1 MKRIKEKR
9 VLFFPAFIL
18 LLLILILPIRHLM
31 IDVFAGNPDY
41 TVKILEVTESGES
54 DLNASSSGSSSL
66 DIDTISMKR
75 FIALR
80 DGLDGKYD
88 AIYIGK
94 GNYNK
99 NPAET
104 PSANTKNSMNDIT
117 QLKADEI
124 IQHFINKGLY
134 VFFHNAPF
142 LNQATDQHGI
152 LFDTF
157 NNYRTNSPQSNVVFL
172 NDNELTKFTEELSS
186 NESKYASRLKQRP
199 SLLISNRTDIKDY
212 GQNSRIYRAGESLS
226 FNIDV
231 ANVEN
236 INDYPVTV
244 KLFLKE
250 GNNIFTE
257 DSVVAS
263 ITANKTSN
271 NIINYRLPATYSGIL
286 NWKIEIT
293 ESNSGQ
299 QFKDYESGS
308 IRYRENKANID
319 VLRIGSEL
327 SLPSSLKESDDYLL
341 NLQSMSVSEF
351 NSYINTHST
360 INGRFDELI
369 VNYFDLHKSA
379 SPFTASAAAA
389 IKEFSNS
396 KQGVIYLFDTA
407 ATNIQDWAAE
417 AIQLSGQK
425 NTALVSRPGDEN
437 QPAHFISV
445 NGSLQTQ
452 YPLYTSQIDG
462 VSNKLSSVSNLSLSG
477 KSHSSFRL
485 NLEDRSVMPWYN
497 LADDSY
503 DQDDSYNHYFAYSKQ
518 NSVYMGSAQV
528 LAGNTTEIWSKL
540 LVNALYHNYIQSNHA
555 PVVTIDTP
563 TTGFPSYQKDFVLKY
578 SVKDP
583 DRYDTDL
590 MTSVRFK
597 SNGSYLTDI
606 KLDDTAIKSGDSIYH
621 TFSNPLPSGGTLQIE
636 INAKDTNGAAATM
649 VFDVPVHTQTT
660 TANLDIRKRIIS
672 NNMSDGKIGVGETFT
687 LEYSILPVSIPAAN
701 VNASDR
707 AATTLV
713 IPGVIFKDVL
723 PANID
728 VVTLPADV
736 NSEVDDRSGLTTLSK
751 IFDKITYSLNTSTT
765 EPYYEPEQKTPFV
778 IKVSLKATAA
788 GKYSLVGTT
797 LEYEDVQSVVT
808 ATATPSPTVTPI
820 ITPTVTPTVTPAPT
834 PTFNP
839 AVSTSNSILGIAGDF
854 NAFVIRDSLFSNLN
868 MQGRLAGGGTVDLRP
883 RNGGISVNS
892 SNINNKEPAVIAGGD
907 FYFDNGSVNGKII
920 YGGSLPAQVT
930 GTHSGISKGNP
941 IKFDMAESYL
951 LKLSDQL
958 KALTATNAVFDG
970 GLKLKGTNNTLNVFK
985 VKGSELS
992 KTWGFDINVPS
1003 TSTVVIN
1010 VDGASVS
1017 MQNFGFTLNGLNEEK
1032 VIFNF
1037 IDEGE
1042 LTINSVGVMG
1052 SILAPKTTVTFSNGQ
1067 VTGNLIA
1074 RTVKNSSTLNFKPFK
1089 GAIPTPTAAPTPT
1102 PIPTPTPSPTPSP
1115 TPTPTPVPTP
1125 KPRVAVNFPSIH
1137 LEAVKKVSAIQLDSD
1152 NITIYLGES
1161 RKLIATVTP
1170 ADAANQRLEWE
1181 TDNPN
1186 RVSVNT
1192 NSGVIS
1198 GLNLGSANITVRA
1211 TDTTNVNRPSKTI
1224 LVTVIPRP
1232 VVDNSIPTV
1241 PAAPT
1246 LELIGGDQPVI
1257 VGDSVP
1263 LEAIYTPANDP
1274 TIGYRWSPIESL
1286 KSGSDDLHKTFV
1298 PQQSG
1303 TFTISVEAF
1312 RITDN
1317 VTILTATKEIQVS
1330 NPATS
1335 IEITGSNE
1343 VFTGKTI
1350 NLNLSV
1356 LPANADT
1363 LVIDDWEIIDGMSNA
1378 TLIKV
1383 SDTYYKLKAN
1393 MQAQTSVTVRATAGN
1408 LHDEHTI
1415 HIVGLNSLSFNI
1427 NSDEEVV
1434 LLVGQTEQLLPR
1446 LHPNP
1451 ASIKINDIAGNLAWS
1466 NGDKHIISLDPSTGQ
1481 ITGLAP
1487 GSTIVTVNYK
1497 GTTISAQIKIKVVEE
1512 TGDRY

>member
-31 IDVFAGNPDY
+31 IDVFAGNPEY
-41 TVKILEVTESGES
+41 TVKILEITESGES

-104 PSANTKNSMNDIT
+104 SSANTKNSMNDIT

-157 NNYRTNSPQSNVVFL
+157 NIYRTNSPQSNVVFL

-186 NESKYASRLKQRP
+186 IESKYASRLKQRP

-212 GQNSRIYRAGESLS
+212 GQNSRVYRAGESLS

-250 GNNIFTE
+250 GNNTFTE

-360 INGRFDELI
+360 INGLFDELI
-369 VNYFDLHKSA
+369 VNYSDLHKSA
-379 SPFTASAAAA
+379 SPFTTSAAAA

-417 AIQLSGQK
+417 ALQLSGQK
-425 NTALVSRPGDEN
+425 NTALVSRPGVEN

-452 YPLYTSQIDG
+452 YPLYTSQIDS

-477 KSHSSFRL
+477 KSHSSFSL
-485 NLEDRSVMPWYN
+485 NLEDRSVMTWYN

-518 NSVYMGSAQV
+518 NSVYMGSAQL
-528 LAGNTTEIWSKL
+528 LAGNTTEIWNKL

-563 TTGFPSYQKDFVLKY
+563 TTGFLSYQKEFVLKY

-583 DRYDTDL
+583 NPSDTDL

-606 KLDDTAIKSGDSIYH
+606 KLDETAIKSGDSIYR
-621 TFSNPLPSGGTLQIE
+621 TFTNPLPTGGTLQIE

-649 VFDVPVHTQTT
+649 VFDVPVQTET
-660 TANLDIRKRIIS
+660 PTANLDIRKRINS
-672 NNMSDGKIGVGETFT
+672 NNISDGKIGVGETFS

-713 IPGVIFKDVL
+713 IPGVLFKDIL
-723 PANID
+723 PANIT
-728 VVTLPADV
+728 VVGTLPNGV
-736 NSEVDDRSGLTTLSK
+736 NRVGDASSGVTLSK
-751 IFDKITYSLNTSTT
+751 DLGRITYNLNTSTNI
-765 EPYYEPEQKTPFV
+765 PSYEPEQKTPFV
-778 IKVSLKATAA
+778 ITVSLQATAA

-797 LEYEDVQSVVT
+797 LEYEDVQSV
-808 ATATPSPTVTPI
+808 AATPTQIPVVSVSPTSVATS
-820 ITPTVTPTVTPAPT
+820 TPT
-834 PTFNP
+834 PTP
-839 AVSTSNSILGIAGDF
+839 VAVFDPSKSATNSPFGVAGDYNVF
-854 NAFVIRDSLFSNLN
+854 FLKNFTFAND
-868 MQGRLAGGGTVDLRP
+868 
-883 RNGGISVNS
+883 GIKGNV
-892 SNINNKEPAVIAGGD
+892 AAGGD
-907 FYFDNGSVNGKII
+907 VNIKESININTANGTKVPYAIVAGGNYYSPPNQGGVSGRVLHGGPIPEVDTSTIIRGTLIDFDS
-920 YGGSLPAQVT
+920 T
-930 GTHSGISKGNP
+930 GTYLTNLSKHLAT
-941 IKFDMAESYL
+941 KTKTDDY
-951 LKLSDQL
+951 KLWPWNTLDL
-958 KALTATNAVFDG
+958 I
-970 GLKLKGTNNTLNVFK
+970 GTNSTLNVFTLPADVIDNANPVNIK
-985 VKGSELS
+985 VPNNSSVL
-992 KTWGFDINVPS
+992 IN
-1003 TSTVVIN
+1003 I
-1010 VDGASVS
+1010 
-1017 MQNFGFTLNGLNEEK
+1017 
-1032 VIFNF
+1032 
-1037 IDEGE
+1037 
-1042 LTINSVGVMG
+1042 MG
-1052 SILAPKTTVTFSNGQ
+1052 T
-1067 VTGNLIA
+1067 
-1074 RTVKNSSTLNFKPFK
+1074 SSTLKGNTSISGTNEANVIYNFPEATSLILTSGPIK
-1089 GAIPTPTAAPTPT
+1089 GSVLAPLADITGNSGTFQGQIIGKSFTGRITVHNYSYSGVLPTPTAAPTATPVPT
-1102 PIPTPTPSPTPSP
+1102 PTPSP

-1125 KPRVAVNFPSIH
+1125 KPRVVVNFPSIH

-1181 TDNPN
+1181 SDNPN

-1192 NSGVIS
+1192 NNGVIS
-1198 GLNLGSANITVRA
+1198 GLNLGPANITVRA

-1224 LVTVIPRP
+1224 LVTVISRP
-1232 VVDNSIPTV
+1232 DVDNSVPTI

-1246 LELIGGDQPVI
+1246 LELIGGDQSI
-1257 VGDSVP
+1257 TVGDSVP

-1274 TIGYRWSPIESL
+1274 NVGYRWSPIELL
-1286 KSGSDDLHKTFV
+1286 KAGSDDLHKTFV
-1298 PQQSG
+1298 PQRSG

-1330 NPATS
+1330 NPATF
-1335 IEITGSNE
+1335 IEIIGSNE

-1363 LVIDDWEIIDGMSNA
+1363 LVFDEWVIIDGMNNA

-1383 SDTYYKLKAN
+1383 SDTSYKLKAN

-1466 NGDKHIISLDPSTGQ
+1466 NGDKHIISLDPTTGQ

-1487 GSTIVTVNYK
+1487 GNTIVTVNYK